1 MMKKF
6 VWLTTIVALFSLTSC
21 HKDNEDNNGNLLGAW
36 QVESCTSSVYDSD
49 GNLQSS
55 YDDGFSM
62 PYADYNDE
70 GILDYYVFKVS
81 SGDKWVFIDDTTV
94 HIKDKLFSYHN
105 IYVDGMNFIRLYAP
119 HLKYR
124 ITTLSES
131 TLELKYLEIYE
142 GNISLKEE
150 IIFKKL

>member
-1 MMKKF
+1 
-6 VWLTTIVALFSLTSC
+6 
-21 HKDNEDNNGNLLGAW
+21 
-36 QVESCTSSVYDSD
+36 
-49 GNLQSS
+49 
-55 YDDGFSM
+55 M
-62 PYADYNDE
+62 PYADYDDE

-105 IYVDGMNFIRLYAP
+105 IYVDGMNYIRLYAP

-131 TLELKYLEIYE
+131 TLELMYLEIYE
-142 GNISLKEE
+142 GNNSLKEE

>member
-1 MMKKF
+1 M
-6 VWLTTIVALFSLTSC
+6 
-21 HKDNEDNNGNLLGAW
+21 
-36 QVESCTSSVYDSD
+36 
-49 GNLQSS
+49 
-55 YDDGFSM
+55 
-62 PYADYNDE
+62 
-70 GILDYYVFKVS
+70 
-81 SGDKWVFIDDTTV
+81 FIDDTTV

-142 GNISLKEE
+142 GNNSLKEE